1 MSAEQSPAPLAPVL
15 VLTGPTGTGKSD
27 FALGLAERLPIDLI
41 SVDSAQVFRGMDIGT
56 AKPSLEVRARHPHRL
71 VDIRDPA
78 ESYSAGEFVRD
89 ARAAIAAAHARAR
102 LPLLVGGTMLYL
114 RALLQGLAPLP
125 QASPALRAELE
136 ARAAREGWSALHAEL
151 ARVDPITA
159 ERVHV
164 RDPQRIQRALEVYQL
179 TGRAISDWQRA
190 TRGAQQDYRWLRI
203 ALLPADRR
211 ALRARL
217 ATRFAAMIGAG
228 LLEEVRQLHQRGDLG
243 PHLPSI
249 RSIGYRQLWEFL
261 EGRAELDQACA
272 KAVEATCQLAKRQ
285 LTWLKTD
292 TELMRLDPD
301 ESCTAETLLH
311 LAEELV
317 VSR

>member
-1 MSAEQSPAPLAPVL
+1 MSAGESRLPLAPVL

-27 FALGLAERLPIDLI
+27 YALTLAERLPVDLI

-56 AKPSLEVRARHPHRL
+56 AKPSLAVRARHPHRL
-71 VDIRDPA
+71 IDIRDPA

-89 ARAAIAAAHARAR
+89 ARSAIASAHAQAR
-102 LPLLVGGTMLYL
+102 LPVLVGGTMLYL
-114 RALLQGLAPLP
+114 RALLHGIAPLP
-125 QASPALRAELE
+125 QASPALRAGLE
-136 ARAAREGWSALHAEL
+136 ARAAREGWAALHAEL
-151 ARVDPITA
+151 AQIDPVTA
-159 ERVHV
+159 ARVHV

-203 ALLPADRR
+203 ALIPADRR
-211 ALRARL
+211 AHRARL

-228 LLEEVRQLHQRGDLG
+228 LVEEVRRLHTRADLG
-243 PHLPSI
+243 PQLPAV
-249 RSIGYRQLWEFL
+249 RSIGYRQLWEYF

-272 KAVEATCQLAKRQ
+272 KAIEATCQLAKRQ
-285 LTWLKTD
+285 LTWLKAD
-292 TELMRLDPD
+292 AELTRLDPD
-301 ESCTAETLLH
+301 ESCTAETLTN

>member
-1 MSAEQSPAPLAPVL
+1 MSAGESPPAPVL
-15 VLTGPTGTGKSD
+15 VLTGPTGAGKSD
-27 FALGLAERLPIDLI
+27 YALALAERLPVDLI
-41 SVDSAQVFRGMDIGT
+41 SVDSAQVFCGMDIGT
-56 AKPSLEVRARHPHRL
+56 AKPSLTVRARHPHQL

-89 ARAAIAAAHARAR
+89 ARAAIAAAHAAAR
-102 LPLLVGGTMLYL
+102 LPVLVGGTMLYL
-114 RALLQGLAPLP
+114 RALLHGIAPLP
-125 QASPALRAELE
+125 PASPAVRSQLE
-136 ARAAREGWSALHAEL
+136 ARAAREGWEALHAEL
-151 ARVDPITA
+151 ARIDPLTA
-159 ERVHV
+159 ARVHA

-179 TGRAISDWQRA
+179 TGRPISEWQGA

-203 ALLPADRR
+203 ALIPADRR

-228 LLEEVRQLHQRGDLG
+228 LVEEVRQLHARGDLG

-272 KAVEATCQLAKRQ
+272 KAIEATCQLAKRQ
-285 LTWLKTD
+285 LTWLKPD
-292 TELMRLDPD
+292 TELKRLNPD
-301 ESCTAETLLH
+301 ESCTEEALLS
-311 LAEELV
+311 LAGELV
-317 VSR
+317 ASR